1 MFQNKQKLKTNV
13 QKNTMNIKQKIIKKR
28 IGKIKKTQLVLIADK
43 MQKST
48 SQPQMELI
56 FSFVFQISYVF
67 LFRLDAFF

>member
-1 MFQNKQKLKTNV
+1 
-13 QKNTMNIKQKIIKKR
+13 MNIKQKIIKKR